1 MKPSRHKKVLGLS
14 LGERSVLV
22 AEVVAGGANDRPD
35 VRQLAEFAY
44 PANASLDRPEELGRA
59 LLAFLREKRVS
70 AGDAVVGLPAKWTVA
85 SPKELTGPAASADAA
100 TKASILRLQAEAEF
114 STELKDLVFDYV
126 EAGRAGADSQAVLLM
141 ATPRRYV
148 DAAVAMCR
156 AAKLDAIGVTASA
169 VALGAA
175 TSRAIPA
182 ATDAVVMSVGAS
194 GAELTA
200 QHGSSPSAIRH
211 LRSPASS
218 QPLFGSELRRA
229 VSTLPRSARDG
240 NSRRELIV
248 WDNSGLD
255 RETLESHAGMIVRHV
270 DLPALGVNTAGMSQ
284 NGAGRAYGPAVALAL
299 GAVTGEGLAIDFLH
313 SRLAPPKQARVPRWA
328 YLAAAAV
335 VVVVACGAWL
345 YSDLVKQEAE
355 VATARAKLDGM
366 KNELATATAFV
377 DRVSFAQA
385 WHAGD
390 PRYLGCVRDLTNAIP
405 DDGQTY
411 VTSLVV
417 REAVRGADGKPV
429 AQQPTGASLT
439 PKKGEVHVLAGL
451 LYGKTS
457 DQQRAQIVL
466 DQVKRNPAFTAVKFG
481 GTQDAGRGREV
492 SFSISF
498 DYRPAKQ

>member
-1 MKPSRHKKVLGLS
+1 
-14 LGERSVLV
+14 
-22 AEVVAGGANDRPD
+22 
-35 VRQLAEFAY
+35 
-44 PANASLDRPEELGRA
+44 
-59 LLAFLREKRVS
+59 
-70 AGDAVVGLPAKWTVA
+70 
-85 SPKELTGPAASADAA
+85 
-100 TKASILRLQAEAEF
+100 
-114 STELKDLVFDYV
+114 
-126 EAGRAGADSQAVLLM
+126 M
-141 ATPRRYV
+141 ATPSKYV

-156 AAKLDAIGVTASA
+156 AAKLDAIAVTASA

-182 ATDAVVMSVGAS
+182 AKNAVVMSVGAS

-200 QHGSSPSAIRH
+200 QVGSSPSAIRH

-218 QPLFGSELRRA
+218 PPLFVNELRRA
-229 VSTLPRSARDG
+229 VSTLPRSNSD

-255 RETLESHAGMIVRHV
+255 RETLEAQAGMMVRHV
-270 DLPALGVNTAGMSQ
+270 DLPALGVNTMGMSQ

-299 GAVTGEGLAIDFLH
+299 GALGGNGLAIDFLH
-313 SRLAPPKQARVPRWA
+313 SRLALPKQSRVPRWA
-328 YLAAAAV
+328 YIAG
-335 VVVVACGAWL
+335 VALLVIVGGGAWL
-345 YSDLVKQEAE
+345 YSDLVNQEAE
-355 VATARAKLDGM
+355 VASARAKLDGM
-366 KNELATATAFV
+366 KNELTTAEAFV
-377 DRVSFAQA
+377 NRVSFAQA

-390 PRYLGCVRDLTNAIP
+390 PRYLACLRDLTNAIP

-429 AQQPTGASLT
+429 AQQAPGSSLA
-439 PKKGEVHVLAGL
+439 PKKGEQHVLAGL

-498 DYRPAKQ
+498 DYRQAKQ